1 MEGNNLERPSGG
13 SPLRFILTLFIII
26 VVPLALSLF
35 LGSRLLPQPKIGII
49 RLSYDIAAETA
60 DEVNRQLNY
69 ARSDDSIQAVVLVI
83 NSPGG
88 SAAYSEE
95 LYLSVLETREE
106 KPVVATVDLLA
117 ASGAYFMA
125 AAADEIYAKPT
136 SYVGSIGV
144 IAQLPGQV
152 YIDDFII
159 TTGPYK
165 AFGGTRDGMT
175 RQIEMAKFAF
185 LQAVEAGRGD
195 RLQTDLAF
203 LSRAEIY
210 TAVQAQEMGLIDGLL
225 STDEAVKRAAELAGV
240 SNYEVVELLPL
251 AFPELLAGQSAG
263 GGAAS
268 SRQTALYRPP
278 AVDPQTLWAAPT
290 NLPTGL
296 YYRYIEPGR

>member
-1 MEGNNLERPSGG
+1 VV
-13 SPLRFILTLFIII
+13 I

-35 LGSRLLPQPKIGII
+35 LASRLIPQPKVGII
-49 RLSYDIAAETA
+49 RLNYENAAETTE
-60 DEVNRQLNY
+60 EVTRQLNY
-69 ARSDDSIQAVVLVI
+69 ARSDDSIKAVVLVI

-95 LYLSVLETREE
+95 LYLSVLETRRV
-106 KPVVATVDLLA
+106 KPVVATIDLLA
-117 ASGAYFMA
+117 ASGGYFMA

-195 RLQTDLAF
+195 RLRVDLAF
-203 LSRAEIY
+203 LSRAEIF

-225 STDEAVKRAAELAGV
+225 STDEAIKRAAELGGL
-240 SNYEVVELLPL
+240 SNYEATELLPL
-251 AFPELLAGQSAG
+251 AFPELLAGQSA
-263 GGAAS
+263 AA
-268 SRQTALYRPP
+268 YRPA
-278 AVDPQTLWAAPT
+278 AVDPQALWAAPT

>member
-1 MEGNNLERPSGG
+1 MDDNNSGG
-13 SPLRFILTLFIII
+13 RPGRSPLRFILTLLVII

-35 LGSRLLPQPKIGII
+35 LGSRLIPQPKVGII
-49 RLSYDIAAETA
+49 RMNYEIFAESA
-60 DEVNRQLNY
+60 EEVTRQLNY
-69 ARSDDSIQAVVLVI
+69 ARTDSSIEAVVLII

-95 LYLSVLETREE
+95 LYLSVLETREV

-117 ASGAYFMA
+117 ASGGYFMA

-144 IAQLPGQV
+144 IAQLPGEV
-152 YIDDFII
+152 FIDDFIV

-195 RLQTDLAF
+195 RLQADLAF

-210 TAVQAQEMGLIDGLL
+210 TAMQAQEMGLIDGIL
-225 STDEAVKRAAELAGV
+225 STDEAVARAAELAGI
-240 SNYEVVELLPL
+240 SNYEIVELLPL
-251 AFPELLAGQSAG
+251 AFPELMAGQSA
-263 GGAAS
+263 AI
-268 SRQTALYRPP
+268 YRPP
-278 AVDPQTLWAAPT
+278 AVDPQLLWASPT

-296 YYRYIEPGR
+296 YYLYIDPGIR

>member
-1 MEGNNLERPSGG
+1 MDENNSGRRSGG
-13 SPLRFILTLFIII
+13 SPLRFIFTLILII

-35 LGSRLLPQPKIGII
+35 LGSRLLPQPKVGII
-49 RLSYDIAAETA
+49 RLNYDIAAETA
-60 DEVNRQLNY
+60 DEVTRQLNY
-69 ARSDDSIQAVVLVI
+69 ARSDDSIKAVVLVI

-95 LYLSVLETREE
+95 LYLSVLETREV

-117 ASGAYFMA
+117 ASGGYFMA

-152 YIDDFII
+152 YIDDYII

-185 LQAVEAGRGD
+185 LEAVEAGRGE

-210 TAVQAQEMGLIDGLL
+210 TAVQAQEMGLIDGIL
-225 STDEAVKRAAELAGV
+225 STDEAIARAAELGGV
-240 SNYEVVELLPL
+240 SGYEVVELLPL
-251 AFPELLAGQSAG
+251 AFPELMAGQT
-263 GGAAS
+263 AA
-268 SRQTALYRPP
+268 YRPA
-278 AVDPQTLWAAPT
+278 AVNPQTLWASPT

>member
-1 MEGNNLERPSGG
+1 MEAENNSGRRSG
-13 SPLRFILTLFIII
+13 RSPLRTLGTLFIVI

-35 LGSRLLPQPKIGII
+35 LAPRLLPQPKIGVI
-49 RLSYDIAAETA
+49 RLNYEIAAETA
-60 DEVNRQLNY
+60 EEVTRQLDY
-69 ARSDDSIQAVVLVI
+69 ARQDDSIKAVVIVI

-95 LYLSVLETREE
+95 LYLSVLETREI

-117 ASGAYFMA
+117 ASGGYFMA

-152 YIDDFII
+152 FIDDFMI

-185 LQAVEAGRGD
+185 LEAVEAGRGD
-195 RLQTDLAF
+195 RLRVDLAY

-210 TAVQAQEMGLIDGLL
+210 TAVQAQEMGLVDGLA
-225 STDEAVKRAAELAGV
+225 STQEAIKRAAELGGL
-240 SNYEVVELLPL
+240 SNYEVIEVLPL
-251 AFPELLAGQSAG
+251 AYPELLAGQSA
-263 GGAAS
+263 AN
-268 SRQTALYRPP
+268 YRPA
-278 AVDPQTLWAAPT
+278 AVDPRVLWAAPT

-296 YYRYIEPGR
+296 YYRYIDPGH

>member
-1 MEGNNLERPSGG
+1 MEDNNYERRSGG
-13 SPLRFILTLFIII
+13 SPLRFLLTLFLIF
-26 VVPLALSLF
+26 VVPLALGLF
-35 LGSRLLPQPKIGII
+35 LASRLLPQPKVGII
-49 RLSYDIAAETA
+49 RLSYEIAAETA
-60 DEVNRQLNY
+60 EEVTRQLNY
-69 ARSDDSIQAVVLVI
+69 ARSDDSIKAVVLVI

-203 LSRAEIY
+203 LSRAEVY

-225 STDEAVKRAAELAGV
+225 STDEAIARAAELAGIN
-240 SNYEVVELLPL
+240 NYEVVELLPL
-251 AFPELLAGQSAG
+251 AFPELVVGQSANG
-263 GGAAS
+263 DAAV
-268 SRQTALYRPP
+268 LYRPP
-278 AVDPQTLWAAPT
+278 AIDPQILWAAPT

-296 YYRYIEPGR
+296 YYRYIDPGR

>member
-1 MEGNNLERPSGG
+1 MDDNNLGG
-13 SPLRFILTLFIII
+13 QPGRSPLRLILTFLVVI
-26 VVPLALSLF
+26 VFPLALSFF
-35 LGSRLLPQPKIGII
+35 LGSRLIPQPKVGII
-49 RLSYDIAAETA
+49 RLNYEIFAESA
-60 DEVNRQLNY
+60 EEVTRQLNY
-69 ARSDDSIQAVVLVI
+69 ARNDGSIEAVVLVI

-95 LYLSVLETREE
+95 LYLSVLETREV

-195 RLQTDLAF
+195 RLQADLAF

-210 TAVQAQEMGLIDGLL
+210 TAMQAQEMGLIDGIL
-225 STDEAVKRAAELAGV
+225 STDEAINRAAELAGV

-251 AFPELLAGQSAG
+251 AYPELLAGQSAS
-263 GGAAS
+263 A
-268 SRQTALYRPP
+268 YRPP
-278 AVDPQTLWAAPT
+278 AVDPRVLWASPT

-296 YYRYIEPGR
+296 YYRYIESGRLP

>member
-1 MEGNNLERPSGG
+1 MEDNNSARQSGG
-13 SPLRFILTLFIII
+13 SPLRLILTLIVII

-35 LGSRLLPQPKIGII
+35 LGSRLLPQPKVGVI
-49 RLSYDIAAETA
+49 RLNYDIAAETA
-60 DEVNRQLNY
+60 DEVTRQLNY
-69 ARSDDSIQAVVLVI
+69 ARSDDSIKAVVLVI

-95 LYLSVLETREE
+95 LYLSVLETRKE
-106 KPVVATVDLLA
+106 KPVVSTVDLLA

-125 AAADEIYAKPT
+125 AASDEIYAKPT

-152 YIDDFII
+152 YIDDYTI

-175 RQIEMAKFAF
+175 RQIEMAKFSF
-185 LQAVEAGRGD
+185 LQAVQAGRGE
-195 RLQTDLAF
+195 RLKADPAF

-210 TAVQAQEMGLIDGLL
+210 TAVQAQDMGLIDGLL
-225 STDEAVKRAAELAGV
+225 STDEAIERAAELAGI

-251 AFPELLAGQSAG
+251 AFPELLSGQSNTD
-263 GGAAS
+263 AALN
-268 SRQTALYRPP
+268 TYRPP
-278 AVDPQTLWAAPT
+278 SVDPQTLWASPT

-296 YYRYIEPGR
+296 YYLYIEPGR

>member
-1 MEGNNLERPSGG
+1 MEDNNSERRSGG
-13 SPLRFILTLFIII
+13 SPLRLFLTLLLVI

-35 LGSRLLPQPKIGII
+35 LGSRLLPQPKVGII
-49 RLSYDIAAETA
+49 RLSYDIFAESA
-60 DEVNRQLNY
+60 DEITRQLNY
-69 ARSDDSIQAVVLVI
+69 ARSDGSIDAVVLVI

-95 LYLSVLETREE
+95 LYLSVLETRKA

-225 STDEAVKRAAELAGV
+225 STDKAIERAAELAGI

-251 AFPELLAGQSAG
+251 AFPELVVGQSA
-263 GGAAS
+263 AA
-268 SRQTALYRPP
+268 YRPP
-278 AVDPQTLWAAPT
+278 AVNPQALWASPT